1 MIQKRWVSVFPHD
14 PRMIFRY
21 QTYRVS
27 THLCTDWTPIARLAA
42 VKSWPFHWENDDNRD
57 KPWVHWDSMFRQTHI
72 FALRMLVSLPDFF
85 TSFGSYLRPVLSR
98 NTPRDPHYW
107 IPRIQP
113 MEMGQTEFCMT
124 CPFRPFSPEDTSI
137 QTITRIQHPFNLNL
151 FLPGNCQIQHAAK
164 SLRQCT
170 LEWLHGIIQDVLPW
184 PSVPRWAPKSVRKF
198 ENDTEL
204 SII

>member
-1 MIQKRWVSVFPHD
+1 MSPLNITQALGIWSIMAIIRW
-14 PRMIFRY
+14 
-21 QTYRVS
+21 
-27 THLCTDWTPIARLAA
+27 CPIYP
-42 VKSWPFHWENDDNRD
+42 K
-57 KPWVHWDSMFRQTHI
+57 WDSYQPLFRQTPYICPSYVGVEKPH
-72 FALRMLVSLPDFF
+72 FF

-113 MEMGQTEFCMT
+113 TEMGQTEFCMT

-170 LEWLHGIIQDVLPW
+170 LESLHGIVQDVLPW
-184 PSVPRWAPKSVRKF
+184 PSVPRWAPKSVHKF